1 MKYEDLSE
9 QAKENAIQNVAE
21 RYVNIEN
28 YYYYT
33 IDYLKSSLEK
43 FDLNNVSVDINR
55 ENAEKIDVSFSET
68 PVNDDIVHMIHSYGG
83 EFGSETKFFTT
94 LDLDND
100 GNLKDGNL
108 DDFLKEYCSVSF
120 DSFDG
125 AKFYCDVDFNKSNEF
140 DEFKHQC
147 VRAIEDWMSDVITEA
162 EEDIATA
169 IEESINT
176 AYEKAEK
183 DVNHYE
189 FDENGNVIN

>member
-1 MKYEDLSE
+1 MKYEELSE
-9 QAKENAIQNVAE
+9 QAKENAIENIAE
-21 RYVNIEN
+21 RYVNIEYD
-28 YYYYT
+28 YYHT

-43 FDLNNVSVDINR
+43 FDLNNVSVDINN

-94 LDLDND
+94 LDLDDD

-108 DDFLKEYCSVSF
+108 DDFLKEHCSISF
-120 DSFDG
+120 DSSGG

-140 DEFKHQC
+140 DKFKHQC

>member
-21 RYVNIEN
+21 RYVNIEYD
-28 YYYYT
+28 YYHT

-43 FDLNNVSVDINR
+43 FDLNNVSVDINSK
-55 ENAEKIDVSFSET
+55 NAEKIDISFSET
-68 PVNDDIVHMIHSYGG
+68 SVNDDIVHIIHSYGG
-83 EFGSETKFFTT
+83 EFGNETKFFTS
-94 LDLDND
+94 LDLDDD
-100 GNLKDGNL
+100 GNLKDGDL
-108 DDFLKEYCSVSF
+108 DEFLKEHCSVSF

-140 DEFKHQC
+140 DEFEHQC
-147 VRAIEDWMSDVITEA
+147 LRAIEDWMSDVITEA

>member
-9 QAKENAIQNVAE
+9 QAKENAIENIAE

-43 FDLNNVSVDINR
+43 FDLNNVSVDINS

-83 EFGSETKFFTT
+83 EFGDESKFFTT
-94 LDLDND
+94 LDLDDD

-108 DDFLKEYCSVSF
+108 DEFLKEHCSVSF
-120 DSFDG
+120 DSNSG
-125 AKFYCDVDFNKSNEF
+125 ASFSCNIDVNKSDKFEEF
-140 DEFKHQC
+140 EHQC
-147 VRAIEDWMSDVITEA
+147 VRAIEDWMSDVITET
-162 EEDIATA
+162 EEEITTT
-169 IEESINT
+169 IENSINV
-176 AYEKAEK
+176 AYEEAEK
-183 DVNHYE
+183 DVNEYE